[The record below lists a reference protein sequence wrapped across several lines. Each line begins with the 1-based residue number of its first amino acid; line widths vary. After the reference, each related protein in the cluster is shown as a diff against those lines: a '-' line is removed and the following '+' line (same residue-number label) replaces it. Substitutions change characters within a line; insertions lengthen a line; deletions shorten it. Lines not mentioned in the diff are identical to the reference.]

1 MNPNQVNPNMMI
13 VPGNIPPA
21 QISNTASPHQIL
33 PNSSVSNQPQ
43 PPQPQT
49 SSSSSHQMSN
59 THHDL
64 NRLKN
69 LISMLRETLRNFFI
83 ISGMN
88 LDYSTQ
94 MDNFNK
100 NLEQPPKLEKSLE
113 DILALCNQ
121 IELCLRTILECT
133 IQSRDSK
140 TYLPFQVSNEY
151 NLEQPGML
159 QDNTQPKS
167 YASYLNVIKKQ
178 VTYAKSIYEIL
189 SESVKQIKTIPD
201 TMISSQVHH
210 QVQQLQQMPHQNP
223 KLPTQL
229 PSHQ

>member
-1 MNPNQVNPNMMI
+1 MNPNQVNSNMM
-13 VPGNIPPA
+13 VGPGNIPPT
-21 QISNTASPHQIL
+21 QVSNTASPHQIL
-33 PNSSVSNQPQ
+33 PNPSASHPPQ
-43 PPQPQT
+43 PPPQT
-49 SSSSSHQMSN
+49 SSHQMSN

-64 NRLKN
+64 HRLKN

-94 MDNFNK
+94 IDNFNK

-140 TYLPFQVSNEY
+140 TYLPFQVSNEFS
-151 NLEQPGML
+151 LEQPTMMP
-159 QDNTQPKS
+159 DNSQPKS

-189 SESVKQIKTIPD
+189 SESVKQIKTTPEPMIP
-201 TMISSQVHH
+201 SQIHH
-210 QVQQLQQMPHQNP
+210 STQVQMQPMPHQTS
-223 KLPTQL
+223 KLPPQL
-229 PSHQ
+229 PTHP

>member
-69 LISMLRETLRNFFI
+69 LISMLRETLRVIFESILFFRFH
-83 ISGMN
+83 
-88 LDYSTQ
+88 Y
-94 MDNFNK
+94 
-100 NLEQPPKLEKSLE
+100 
-113 DILALCNQ
+113 
-121 IELCLRTILECT
+121 
-133 IQSRDSK
+133 
-140 TYLPFQVSNEY
+140 
-151 NLEQPGML
+151 
-159 QDNTQPKS
+159 
-167 YASYLNVIKKQ
+167 
-178 VTYAKSIYEIL
+178 
-189 SESVKQIKTIPD
+189 
-201 TMISSQVHH
+201 
-210 QVQQLQQMPHQNP
+210 
-223 KLPTQL
+223 
-229 PSHQ
+229 